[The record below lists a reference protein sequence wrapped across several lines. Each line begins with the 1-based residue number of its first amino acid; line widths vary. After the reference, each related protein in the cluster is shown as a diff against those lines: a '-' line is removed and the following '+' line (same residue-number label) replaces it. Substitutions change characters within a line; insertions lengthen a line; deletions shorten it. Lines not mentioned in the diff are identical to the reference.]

1 MRNTTLKLIFF
12 LICVALYFKSAA
24 QEVDTTKAPAK
35 RRFFFY
41 PIDQSTQMERKQLN
55 LAPNPAK
62 DFVEIRMDNPSRLP
76 FKLEMFDFNGSR
88 VLLQEWKG
96 EKIDLNPFA
105 SGLYILKLS
114 GDRES
119 FSGKLL
125 IKK

>member
-41 PIDQSTQMERKQLN
+41 PNEKAVQMERKQLN

-76 FKLEMFDFNGSR
+76 FKLEIFDLSGTR
-88 VLLQEWKG
+88 LLLREWKG
-96 EKIDLNPFA
+96 EKIDLNPFS

-119 FSGKLL
+119 YSGKLL

>member
-1 MRNTTLKLIFF
+1 MRNTTLKLVFF

-41 PIDQSTQMERKQLN
+41 PNEKAVQMERKQLN

-76 FKLEMFDFNGSR
+76 FKLEIFDLSGTR
-88 VLLQEWKG
+88 LLLREWKG
-96 EKIDLNPFA
+96 EKIDLNPFS

-119 FSGKLL
+119 YSGKLL

>member
-1 MRNTTLKLIFF
+1 MRNTTLKLVFF

-41 PIDQSTQMERKQLN
+41 PNEKAVQMERKQLN
-55 LAPNPAK
+55 LVPNPAK
-62 DFVEIRMDNPSRLP
+62 DFAEIRIDDLNQLP
-76 FKLEMFDFNGSR
+76 FKLEMFDLNGKR
-88 VLLQEWKG
+88 MLLQEWKG
-96 EKIDLNPFA
+96 EKIDLNPFS

-119 FSGKLL
+119 YTGKLL

>member
-1 MRNTTLKLIFF
+1 MRNTTLKLVFF

-41 PIDQSTQMERKQLN
+41 PNEKAVQMERKQLN
-55 LAPNPAK
+55 LVPNPAK
-62 DFVEIRMDNPSRLP
+62 DFAEIRIDDLNQLP
-76 FKLEMFDFNGSR
+76 FKLEMFDLNGKR
-88 VLLQEWKG
+88 MLLQEWKG
-96 EKIDLNPFA
+96 EKIDLNPFS

>member
-1 MRNTTLKLIFF
+1 MNYTTYRLIILLMCKSLHFKL
-12 LICVALYFKSAA
+12 AA
-24 QEVDTTKAPAK
+24 QEIDTEKK
-35 RRFFFY
+35 RFFFY
-41 PIDQSTQMERKQLN
+41 PNEKAVQMERKQLN

-76 FKLEMFDFNGSR
+76 FKLEIFDLSGTR
-88 VLLQEWKG
+88 LLLQEWKG
-96 EKIDLNPFA
+96 EKIDLNPFS